1 MVDVLRR
8 AFIIAVASVALGSC
22 DFMGVTP
29 FPGFV
34 DKTDISVD
42 LGSRIDNIV
51 NGASSVTYDLNVVTA
66 PSQQPRVLLL
76 VEPQSGAGS
85 FNYTGQEIVMDQ
97 NLAVLGQ
104 ARTASAL
111 DYFSKPYSYTH
122 DGNIIMGYTVL
133 TPQGQATSGTL
144 STATG
149 LEGFAF
155 ATGFNVATDAT
166 YIFATP
172 SGSYSSF
179 DLSWRGYNQSNWGL
193 FASGTLSIIPAAQRP
208 SSSDPN
214 FANLGYQLVGLTYN
228 QSTTEITFVLSK
240 PADGTVVTA
249 RQTLANAT
257 NPATNLLPASGNW
270 DISLETDR
278 PYLSAD
284 LAGLFLVRRDGWMD
298 RYPWTQT
305 GALSFTGSK
314 TEIVGDRSLS
324 RKYAFLETGSPT
336 GPSYMYRF
344 DPSSRILTRYRRWW

>member
-1 MVDVLRR
+1 MVDFLRR
-8 AFIIAVASVALGSC
+8 VVIIAVAALALASC

-42 LGSRIDNIV
+42 LGSRVDNIV
-51 NGASSVTYDLNVVTA
+51 SGASSVTFDLNVVTA
-66 PSQQPRVLLL
+66 PTQPSRVLLL

-85 FNYTGQEIVMDQ
+85 FNYTGQEVVMDQ
-97 NLAVLGQ
+97 DLNVLGQ
-104 ARTASAL
+104 AKTATAL
-111 DYFSKPYSYTH
+111 DYFSKPYAYAH
-122 DGNIIMGYTVL
+122 DSNIIMGYTVL
-133 TPQGQATSGTL
+133 TNAGQPTTGTL

-155 ATGFNVATDAT
+155 ATGFVVGTDAT

-179 DLSWRGYNQSNWGL
+179 DLSWRGYNQANWGL
-193 FASGTLSIIPAAQRP
+193 FASGTLSIVPAAQRP

-214 FANLGYQLVGLTYN
+214 FANLGYQLVGLSYN
-228 QSTTEITFVLSK
+228 QATSEITFVLSK
-240 PADGTVVTA
+240 PSDGTIVAT

-257 NPATNLLPASGNW
+257 SGTIDLLPASGFE
-270 DISLETDR
+270 ISLDADR

-284 LAGLFLVRRDGWMD
+284 LGGLFLVRRDGWMD

-324 RKYAFLETGSPT
+324 RKYAFLETGT
-336 GPSYMYRF
+336 VSYMYRF

>member
-1 MVDVLRR
+1 MVDFLRR
-8 AFIIAVASVALGSC
+8 AFIIAAAACALASCQFL
-22 DFMGVTP
+22 GVTP

-34 DKTDISVD
+34 DKTDLTID
-42 LGSRIDNIV
+42 LGSRIDSIA
-51 NGASSVTYDLNVVTA
+51 NGTSTITYDLNVVAA
-66 PSQQPRVLLL
+66 PGQQPRVLLL

-104 ARTASAL
+104 AKTASSL
-111 DYFSKPYSYTH
+111 DYFSKPYAYSH
-122 DGNIIMGYTVL
+122 DGNILMGYTVL
-133 TPQGQATSGTL
+133 TPQGQPTSGTL

-155 ATGFNVATDAT
+155 ATGFNPAVDAT

-179 DLSWRGYNQSNWGL
+179 DLSWRGYNQANWGL
-193 FASGTLSIIPAAQRP
+193 FASGTLSIIPAASRP
-208 SSSDPN
+208 SPSDPN
-214 FANLGYQLVGLTYN
+214 YANLGYQLVGLSYN
-228 QSTTEITFVLSK
+228 AATTEITFVLSQ
-240 PADGTVVTA
+240 PAQGTIMAA
-249 RQTLANAT
+249 RLLLSDAT
-257 NPATNLLPASGNW
+257 GGLMNVLPASGNW
-270 DISLETDR
+270 DISLEADR

-284 LAGLFLVRRDGWMD
+284 LAGIFLVRREGWMD
-298 RYPWTQT
+298 RRPWTQT
-305 GALSFTGSK
+305 GALSFTGSD